1 MERAKILRTL
11 MEQRGLKVA
20 DIVRM
25 TGIAYSTVK
34 SMLENGVEK
43 TSYVNVCKLC
53 DALGITTDQ
62 LEEMVS
68 QSKEKPYEPTY
79 EDVERLVGRN
89 GKKMSTEQKMKL
101 IKLLSEI

>member
-62 LEEMVS
+62 L
-68 QSKEKPYEPTY
+68 QQT
-79 EDVERLVGRN
+79 N
-89 GKKMSTEQKMKL
+89 
-101 IKLLSEI
+101 